1 MQKNQPSPKPKS
13 NKRLKAFG
21 SLLVESAL
29 TILLVLSFFSIF
41 LYMLNALFPTGVSL
55 KSLMYQRNAQRYSAR
70 ATPGSQVIERGDV
83 VTNSWQELAAIVTR
97 THNNVKSKR
106 AEAIVWMSADVGK
119 HLFDRDAVQTLDRAA
134 AEITFDKHSI
144 LNMGENSL
152 LIIKKQIQDPLFR
165 EKRSFMVL
173 VDGELKGRINGSNP
187 NSVYLEIGTPA
198 ATINTKGGAATKEE
212 LDFKISVNPDKSST
226 IAVYS
231 GSAQVEANGK
241 KVIVAENQ
249 ATVVAMGQA
258 PEEPR
263 MIPAVVTLGVPSK
276 GRTYPYRDLP
286 PRVHFQW
293 KAQAAATGYHFLLAR
308 DPEFREIVTE
318 DTFEDNDFR
327 HGNLVEGTYYWKVS
341 ACSESIEGFFSEVG
355 QFRVLQDTTP
365 PSLDVRFPPNTV
377 FGGEFIMEGK
387 TEPNATVYIGG
398 QRIDVSSS
406 GRFTHPLDLLP
417 GMNVIVVEAFDT
429 VNNAAYCSK
438 KIVSK

>member
-1 MQKNQPSPKPKS
+1 M
-13 NKRLKAFG
+13 
-21 SLLVESAL
+21 

-41 LYMLNALFPTGVSL
+41 LYLLNALFPTGVSL
-55 KSLMYQRNAQRYSAR
+55 KSLVDQRNAQRYSAR
-70 ATPGSQVIERGDV
+70 TTPGSQAIERGEV

-97 THNNVKSKR
+97 THNSVKSKR
-106 AEAIVWMSADVGK
+106 AETIVWMSTDVGK

-134 AEITFDKHSI
+134 AEITFDEHSI

-173 VDGELKGRINGSNP
+173 VDGDLRGRINGSNP
-187 NSVYLEIGTPA
+187 NSVHLEIGTPA
-198 ATINTKGGAATKEE
+198 ATINTKGGAATKKE

-226 IAVYS
+226 IAVYR
-231 GSAQVEANGK
+231 GSAEVEANGK
-241 KVIVAENQ
+241 KVIVKENQ

-258 PEEPR
+258 PLKPR
-263 MIPAVVTLGVPSK
+263 VIPTVVTLGMPSK

-286 PRVHFQW
+286 PRIRFHW

-308 DPEFREIVTE
+308 DPDFQEIVTE
-318 DTFEDNDFR
+318 DTFEGNNFR

-341 ACSESIEGFFSEVG
+341 ARSESIEGFFSEVR
-355 QFRVLQDTTP
+355 QFRVLRDNTP
-365 PSLDVRFPPNTV
+365 PPLDVRFPPNTV
-377 FGGEFIMEGK
+377 YGGEFIMEGK

-398 QRIDVSSS
+398 QRVDISST
-406 GRFTHPLDLLP
+406 GTFTHPLDLLP

-429 VNNAAYCSK
+429 VNNVAYSSK
-438 KIVSK
+438 RVVSK

>member
-1 MQKNQPSPKPKS
+1 MQEDQLSPKPKS
-13 NKRLKAFG
+13 HKRLK
-21 SLLVESAL
+21 SLVTLLVESVL

-41 LYMLNALFPTGVSL
+41 LYLLNALFPTGVSL
-55 KSLMYQRNAQRYSAR
+55 KSLMDQRNAQGYSTR
-70 ATPGSQVIERGDV
+70 TTPGSQAIEHGEV
-83 VTNSWQELAAIVTR
+83 VTSSWQELAAIVTR
-97 THNNVKSKR
+97 TRNSVKSKR

-119 HLFDRDAVQTLDRAA
+119 HLFDRDAVQTLDRSAA
-134 AEITFDKHSI
+134 DITFDEHSI

-173 VDGELKGRINGSNP
+173 VDGDLRGRINGSNP
-187 NSVYLEIGTPA
+187 NSVHLEIGTPA
-198 ATINTKGGAATKEE
+198 ATINTKGGAATKKE

-231 GSAQVEANGK
+231 GSAEVAANGK
-241 KVIVAENQ
+241 KVIVKENQ
-249 ATVVAMGQA
+249 ATVVAMGQV
-258 PEEPR
+258 PLKPR
-263 MIPAVVTLGVPSK
+263 TIPTVVTLRVPSK

-286 PRVHFQW
+286 PHIRFHW
-293 KAQAAATGYHFLLAR
+293 KDQAAATGYHFLLAR

-318 DTFEDNDFR
+318 DTFEGNKFK

-341 ACSESIEGFFSEVG
+341 ARNDSIEGFFSEVR
-355 QFRVLQDTTP
+355 QFRVLRDNTP

-377 FGGEFIMEGK
+377 YGGEFLMEGK

-398 QRIDVSSS
+398 RRVDISST
-406 GRFTHPLDLLP
+406 GTFTHPLDLLP

-429 VNNAAYCSK
+429 VNNVAYCSK
-438 KIVSK
+438 RVVSK